1 MSGSKSIVC
10 AEGEGEKRWFYGGGV
25 HTWKALAEQTNGA
38 FFLLEDALSRGKTTP
53 LHRHPDQDEMV
64 YVIEGEILYSAG
76 GTERRV
82 ARGGTI
88 VTPRGVP
95 HAFVV
100 LSETARLLCLQTPGS
115 GQAFYRNASEPAGD
129 VDGPVDF
136 AKIGEAA
143 KQTGSTVVLGPPPF
157 AKSALS
163 SAE

>member
-38 FFLLEDALSRGKTTP
+38 FFLFEDALSRGKTTP
-53 LHRHPDQDEMV
+53 LHRHDQDELI
-64 YVIEGEILYSAG
+64 YVIEGGILHSGG

-88 VTPRGVP
+88 VTPRGVE
-95 HAFVV
+95 HTFVV
-100 LSETARLLCLQTPGS
+100 VSETARLLCLQTPGS
-115 GQAFYRNASEPAGD
+115 GQAFYRNASEPAGE

-136 AKIGEAA
+136 AKIREAA
-143 KQTGSTVVLGPPPF
+143 KQTGSTEVLGPPPF
-157 AKSALS
+157 AKSGLS